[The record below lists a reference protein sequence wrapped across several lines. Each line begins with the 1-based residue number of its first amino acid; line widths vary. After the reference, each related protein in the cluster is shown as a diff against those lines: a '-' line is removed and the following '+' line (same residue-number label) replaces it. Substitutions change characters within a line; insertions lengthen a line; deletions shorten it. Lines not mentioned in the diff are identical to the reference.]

1 MIYQSKNLES
11 TFERDNM
18 KKKLKN
24 NVQRI
29 TANFTGTTRFDS
41 IGDKQYLVAPM
52 VMLTEGVHEG
62 SGGALYYPQ
71 EELNDCPQAWNHKPV
86 VVYHPEANGQGVSA
100 CDPIILSNRMVGI
113 IMNAKVEKIT
123 VNKKSVDALKAE
135 AWLEQDRCDAVD
147 ERISNAIE
155 TNTMMELS
163 TGLFTKTDNEEGE
176 WEGEKY
182 VGIAR
187 NYRPDHLALL
197 PDLKGACSIEDGAGL
212 LRNQTVLKINPEVIQ
227 LVNNAMSH
235 GNVRSLLNSWLWEKH
250 DDAWI
255 EAVYDDFF
263 IYELSGKFYS
273 LNYTL
278 EDNVVTIDGIQG
290 ETEVVRVTE
299 FRTKSGEFVGNNRKE
314 SIMDKKK
321 VVQSIIASNSNSWT
335 EKDKETLM
343 ALDEE
348 VITKMQESET
358 LAGDTA
364 VENAVKLAADKIE
377 LDDKKKADADAETI
391 ANADKTNDKP
401 KTAKQWLK
409 DAPPEI
415 ATIVNGA
422 MKQTANV
429 KLALIKRITSNDSNV
444 FSEDQLKTMEIDTL
458 RGIASLAVNTIED
471 EESDLEVDFAALGL
485 HENAEQSDM
494 PEPMLPPTVMSEA
507 KE

>member
-1 MIYQSKNLES
+1 MA
-11 TFERDNM
+11 
-18 KKKLKN
+18 KKLKTKN

-29 TANFTGTTRFDS
+29 TANFTGTTRFDTME
-41 IGDKQYLVAPM
+41 GKQFLVAPM
-52 VMLTEGVHEG
+52 VMLTEGVHTG
-62 SGGALYYPQ
+62 SGGALYYSKN
-71 EELNDCPQAWNHKPV
+71 ELNDCPQAWNHKPV

-100 CDPIILSNRMVGI
+100 CDPIILSNRKVGV
-113 IMNAKVEKIT
+113 IMNAKTEEIT
-123 VNKKSVDALKAE
+123 INEIKVDALKAE
-135 AWLEQDRCDAVD
+135 AWLEPDRMNQVD
-147 ERISNAIE
+147 ERIAEAIE
-155 TNTMMELS
+155 SNTMMELS
-163 TGLFTKTDNEEGE
+163 TGLFTHTKNEEGE
-176 WEGEKY
+176 WNGEAY
-182 VGIAR
+182 EGIATDF
-187 NYRPDHLALL
+187 RPDHLALL
-197 PDLKGACSIEDGAGL
+197 PDLKGACSIEDGAGF
-212 LRNQTVLKINPEVIQ
+212 LRNQVVLKARPEIVHI
-227 LVNNAMSH
+227 VDNAMSH
-235 GNVRSLLNSWLWEKH
+235 GNIRSLLNSWLWEKKP
-250 DDAWI
+250 DAWT
-255 EAVYDDFF
+255 ESVYDDFF

-314 SIMDKKK
+314 STMDKKK
-321 VVQSIIASNSNSWT
+321 VVQSIIASNSNSWA

-343 ALDEE
+343 ALGEAA
-348 VITKMQESET
+348 ITKMQESET
-358 LAGDTA
+358 LAGDAA

-377 LDDKKKADADAETI
+377 LDDKKKADDEAEAI
-391 ANADKTNDKP
+391 ANADKTDDKP

-415 ATIVNGA
+415 AAIVNGA
-422 MKQTANV
+422 MKQTASLKV
-429 KLALIKRITSNDSNV
+429 ALIERITSNDSNV
-444 FSEDQLKTMEIDTL
+444 FTKDQLNTMEIDTL

>member
-1 MIYQSKNLES
+1 MA
-11 TFERDNM
+11 
-18 KKKLKN
+18 KKLKTKN

-52 VMLTEGVHEG
+52 VMLTEGVHKG
-62 SGGALYYPQ
+62 SGGALYYPP
-71 EELNDCPQAWNHKPV
+71 EELNECPQAWNHKPV
-86 VVYHPEANGQGVSA
+86 IVYHPEANGQGVSA

-147 ERISNAIE
+147 ERISKAIE

-163 TGLFTKTDNEEGE
+163 TGLFTNTDDEEGE

-187 NYRPDHLALL
+187 NYHPDHLALL

-263 IYELSGKFYS
+263 IYENKSKFFK
-273 LNYTL
+273 LDYTL
-278 EDNVVTIDGIQG
+278 ADNMVTIDVASG
-290 ETEVVRVTE
+290 EAEVVRVTE

-343 ALDEE
+343 ALDEG
-348 VITKMQESET
+348 VLTKMQESET
-358 LAGDTA
+358 LAGDAA

-377 LDDKKKADADAETI
+377 LDKKTAEADAEAI

-409 DAPPEI
+409 DAPLEI
-415 ATIVNGA
+415 AAIVNGA
-422 MKQTANV
+422 MKQTASLKV
-429 KLALIKRITSNDSNV
+429 ALIERITSNESNV
-444 FSEDQLKTMEIDTL
+444 FTKDQLNTMEIDTL
-458 RGIASLAVNTIED
+458 RGIASLAVNTIE
-471 EESDLEVDFAALGL
+471 ESSLEVDFAALGV